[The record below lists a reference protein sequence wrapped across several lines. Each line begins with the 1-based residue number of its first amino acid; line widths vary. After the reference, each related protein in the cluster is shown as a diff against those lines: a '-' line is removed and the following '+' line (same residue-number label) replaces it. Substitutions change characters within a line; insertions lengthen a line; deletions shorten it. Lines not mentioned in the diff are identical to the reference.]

1 MTRLE
6 AIIAERKARRLR
18 KLDAAADAVR
28 TTASRHGVPVGLF
41 GSYARRTVG
50 PGSDLD
56 VLVLGHGASRVTE
69 AFRREME
76 RIGADQDIAIDLR
89 LEKDA
94 PHLSADIMP

>member
-1 MTRLE
+1 MWRLKGE
-6 AIIAERKARRLR
+6 QNGNNLPHIRNAPG
-18 KLDAAADAVR
+18 
-28 TTASRHGVPVGLF
+28 RHGVPVGFF
-41 GSYARRTVG
+41 GSYARRTAG

-56 VLVLGHGASRVTE
+56 VLALGHGASRVTE

-94 PHLSADIMP
+94 PHLSLDIMP

>member
-6 AIIAERKARRLR
+6 AIMAKRRARRLQ

-28 TTASRHGVPVGLF
+28 TMAGRHGVPIGFF
-41 GSYARRTVG
+41 GSYARGTVG

-56 VLVLGHGASRVTE
+56 VLVLGYDVSRVTE
-69 AFRREME
+69 DFRREIE

-89 LEKDA
+89 LERDA
-94 PHLSADIMP
+94 PHLRMDIKP

>member
-6 AIIAERKARRLR
+6 AIVAERKARRLQ

-28 TTASRHGVPVGLF
+28 TTASRYGVPVGFF

-56 VLVLGHGASRVTE
+56 VLVLGHDVSCVTE
-69 AFRREME
+69 DFRRKIE

-94 PHLSADIMP
+94 PYLSMDIMP